1 MTTATSGAFR
11 SAGIAAL
18 PIVLALGF
26 VGGESARK
34 DLFAIGQGSQ
44 TSVQCIEGIAHMV
57 CAEEAPTAS
66 GEVPFLGELT
76 VTAPRSEF
84 AASAVGSTSGRSHP
98 ARPQA
103 GASPAKYL
111 SVL

>member
-11 SAGIAAL
+11 YAGIAAL

-26 VGGESARK
+26 VGGESVRRA
-34 DLFAIGQGSQ
+34 APPTGQGPQ
-44 TSVQCIEGIAHMV
+44 TQVQCVADVAHAA
-57 CAEEAPTAS
+57 CPGAS
-66 GEVPFLGELT
+66 PEIGEVPSLGELT

-84 AASAVGSTSGRSHP
+84 AASAVRSTSGRSHP